1 MCITGYMSI
10 YHLPVWGLFIEYAD
24 EVLKEPSDRFVKR
37 NAMHWFKGEYPLI
50 KPGTVDAHLRLM
62 STNRAGRLHHNPKP
76 HHNVFYSLGNGEFRR
91 YDPENDPP
99 PIMSESDK
107 SNINPIT
114 GTSTETSDENDT
126 TQSGSGDS
134 EFASERDLQNYL
146 VKDLGGRLEKGL
158 KLYAEDGVTL
168 GYEYQAGKRRIDILA
183 VDSDDTL
190 VVIELKV
197 GRGHEKVVGQIQ
209 YYLGWIENNLAKDNQ
224 KVRGIIIAK
233 EITDEIKV
241 ACSRD
246 AAISLY
252 DYSMHFSLHKIE

>member
-1 MCITGYMSI
+1 MQ
-10 YHLPVWGLFIEYAD
+10 
-24 EVLKEPSDRFVKR
+24 
-37 NAMHWFKGEYPLI
+37 WFQREYPLI

-62 STNRAGRLHHNPKP
+62 STNREGRLHHNPKP
-76 HHNVFYSLGNGEFRR
+76 HHNVFYFLGNGEYCR
-91 YDPENDPP
+91 YDPESHPP
-99 PIMSESDK
+99 PIMFESDK
-107 SNINPIT
+107 KPHTNAIT
-114 GTSTETSDENDT
+114 NQTTETYDRNDT
-126 TQSGSGDS
+126 VLSGSGDS

-158 KLYAEDGVTL
+158 KLYAEDGVSL

-183 VDSDDTL
+183 VDPDGNL

-209 YYLGWIENNLAKDNQ
+209 YYLAWIENNLAKDNQ
-224 KVRGIIIAK
+224 KVRGIIVAK
-233 EITDEIKV
+233 EITEEIKM